1 MNDSEEITIPLW
13 VLVIPAIALLILV
26 GWHASPRN
34 EDGRPLLLLPD
45 TKAVEEYRRLVVVWS
60 NELRLVDGEITAI
73 LANDTTDLF
82 GQSRRAQRAFEH
94 ILEISQEIDR
104 HEAPPTM
111 MGLRESLN
119 NASAAYLESSRLT
132 LRWLSLPEQAN
143 MEQAQQVLSDA
154 RSNLHDLESSQ
165 WLVKRSP

>member
-1 MNDSEEITIPLW
+1 MNEPDEITIPLW
-13 VLVIPAIALLILV
+13 VLVIPAIALMILL

-45 TKAVEEYRRLVVVWS
+45 TKAVEEYRRFVVIWS
-60 NELRLVDGEITAI
+60 DELRLVDGEIAVI

-82 GQSRRAQRAFEH
+82 GQSRHAQRAFEH
-94 ILEISQEIDR
+94 ILEISQDIDR

-111 MGLRESLN
+111 LGLRESLN
-119 NASAAYLESSRLT
+119 NASSAYLESSRLT

-143 MEQAQQVLSDA
+143 MEQAQQTLSDA
-154 RSNLHDLESSQ
+154 RSNLQNLESSQ